1 MLEVE
6 SHFWILCFFPGG
18 LFGRMES
25 INVAG
30 VLQEAAD
37 ADSRACTRPKCNFI
51 ISPLFTLS
59 HLLDCL
65 IFIGNAMS
73 IVLLLELVGEWARW
87 GGVVD
92 LY

>member
-6 SHFWILCFFPGG
+6 SHFRILCFFPGG
-18 LFGRMES
+18 LFGQMES

-37 ADSRACTRPKCNFI
+37 ADSRACTRAKCNFI
-51 ISPLFTLS
+51 ISLLFTLS

-87 GGVVD
+87 WLVD

>member
-1 MLEVE
+1 MLTQGPAPDPSV
-6 SHFWILCFFPGG
+6 
-18 LFGRMES
+18 
-25 INVAG
+25 
-30 VLQEAAD
+30 
-37 ADSRACTRPKCNFI
+37 TI